1 MHKKGVGYAKIQNKY
16 SLDKFRLYY
25 EKVGEVNNGFS
36 CSFQDAPIR
45 VNRLVARVRRSVN
58 NTVASRNKQTGRGS
72 RAIRTAVSGNTKG
85 I

>member
-1 MHKKGVGYAKIQNKY
+1 MRKKGVEYAKIQNKY
-16 SLDKFRLYY
+16 SLDKFRLHY

-45 VNRLVARVRRSVN
+45 VNRLVARVRRQHI
-58 NTVASRNKQTGRGS
+58 NTTTDRHKQIGRSS
-72 RAIRTAVSGNTKG
+72 RAIRTTISSNTEN